1 MRIVVGVNMNRKD
14 LIEELHR
21 LKDAIKTVNDDL
33 YLIEDDLIN
42 SCNGKHDNMAKY
54 VDAIYDG
61 LNVSNNNLTKAITNL
76 HINKA
81 LYEKR

>member
-1 MRIVVGVNMNRKD
+1 MNRKD

-21 LKDAIKTVNDDL
+21 LKEAIKVVSDRVNEIEEDLISCGTSTGNMKKYIATCIDDL
-33 YLIEDDLIN
+33 YAANI
-42 SCNGKHDNMAKY
+42 
-54 VDAIYDG
+54 
-61 LNVSNNNLTKAITNL
+61 NLTKAITNL

>member
-1 MRIVVGVNMNRKD
+1 MNIKD

-21 LKDAIKTVNDDL
+21 LKDAINAVNDDL

-54 VDAIYDG
+54 IYAIYDG
-61 LNVSNNNLTKAITNL
+61 LNSSNNNITKAITNL
-76 HINKA
+76 HINEV
-81 LYEKR
+81 LYGKR

>member
-1 MRIVVGVNMNRKD
+1 MRIVVCVNMNRKD

-42 SCNGKHDNMAKY
+42 SCNGKHDNMSKY
-54 VDAIYDG
+54 IDAIYYG
-61 LNVSNNNLTKAITNL
+61 LNSSNNNITKAITNL

-81 LYEKR
+81 LYEK

>member
-1 MRIVVGVNMNRKD
+1 MNRKD

-21 LKDAIKTVNDDL
+21 LKEATKVVSDRVNEIEEDLISCGTSTGNMKKYIATCIDDL
-33 YLIEDDLIN
+33 YAANI
-42 SCNGKHDNMAKY
+42 
-54 VDAIYDG
+54 
-61 LNVSNNNLTKAITNL
+61 NLTKAITNL